1 SRKSCA
7 SRETPD
13 AALSLSGRGGI
24 WRTRHRRDGCHNPE
38 SGCRTAPQPRLRPDP
53 RGYRFLGGI
62 VPSARRAQPKPY
74 PKEPARPRLSD
85 PTAWHD
91 AASGPVD
98 RPRARNLAKHR
109 ARKGGTRLLARR
121 ARSRARRQHF
131 SDALAAQNG
140 FFPGFYIGMVRAGEA
155 GGSLDTT
162 LRQLA
167 ELLERSRA
175 AREHVKSA
183 LAYPL
188 VVVATGCAS
197 IAVLFSFVIPRFEP
211 LFDGAGATLPTT
223 TRWILATSNIFR
235 DDGWALLILTIA
247 LGFAVRA
254 ALRTPTGRQRWHRV
268 LLRLPGIGDLITK
281 IELARFSRTLGTLL
295 RNGVS
300 PLAALAITQ
309 DTIGNSVLRAALA
322 TVMESAKE
330 GKGIA
335 EPLEK
340 TGLVPALA
348 VQLTR
353 VGEETARLDEMLLKI
368 GEIYDGETQ
377 RSIERLL
384 ALLVPGITIALG
396 IVVAIVMGSIVTA
409 ILSVYDLA
417 M

>member
-1 SRKSCA
+1 MPLYRYQ
-7 SRETPD
+7 
-13 AALSLSGRGGI
+13 AA
-24 WRTRHRRDGCHNPE
+24 
-38 SGCRTAPQPRLRPDP
+38 
-53 RGYRFLGGI
+53 
-62 VPSARRAQPKPY
+62 
-74 PKEPARPRLSD
+74 
-85 PTAWHD
+85 
-91 AASGPVD
+91 AASGELVTGEMDATTQKAVVERLHSLGYVPIRADIASSAGLFRLPVALSQSLTRKNPRGLAFLTQQLGMMLQAGLSID
-98 RPRARNLAKHR
+98 RALEISQNIVPGKAERDCLRAVLGRVR
-109 ARKGGTRLLARR
+109 GGSTFA
-121 ARSRARRQHF
+121 
-131 SDALAAQNG
+131 DALAAQNG

-188 VVVATGCAS
+188 VVLATGCAS
-197 IAVLFSFVIPRFEP
+197 IAILFGFVIPRFEP
-211 LFDGAGATLPTT
+211 LFDGGGASLPTM
-223 TRWILATSNIFR
+223 TRWVLASSDIFHDEWWALAAVTLVLILAARYALRSPAGR
-235 DDGWALLILTIA
+235 QHWHRALLRMP
-247 LGFAVRA
+247 GF
-254 ALRTPTGRQRWHRV
+254 
-268 LLRLPGIGDLITK
+268 GDLVTK

-309 DTIGNSVLRAALA
+309 GTVSNSVLRAALG
-322 TVMESAKE
+322 TVIESAKE

-335 EPLEK
+335 NPLER

-368 GEIYDGETQ
+368 GEIYDEETQ

-384 ALLVPGITIALG
+384 ALLVPGVTIALG
-396 IVVAIVMGSIVTA
+396 VVVAIVMGSIVTA

>member
-1 SRKSCA
+1 MPLYRYQ
-7 SRETPD
+7 
-13 AALSLSGRGGI
+13 AA
-24 WRTRHRRDGCHNPE
+24 
-38 SGCRTAPQPRLRPDP
+38 
-53 RGYRFLGGI
+53 
-62 VPSARRAQPKPY
+62 
-74 PKEPARPRLSD
+74 
-85 PTAWHD
+85 
-91 AASGPVD
+91 AASGELVTGEMDATTQKAVVERLHSLGYVPIRADIASSAGLFRLPVALSQSLTRKNPRGLAFLTQQLGMMLQAGLSID
-98 RPRARNLAKHR
+98 RALEISQNIVPGKAERDCLRAVLGRVR
-109 ARKGGTRLLARR
+109 GGSTFA
-121 ARSRARRQHF
+121 
-131 SDALAAQNG
+131 DALAAQNG

-188 VVVATGCAS
+188 VVLATGCAS
-197 IAVLFSFVIPRFEP
+197 IAILFGFVIPRFEP
-211 LFDGAGATLPTT
+211 LFDGGGASLPTM
-223 TRWILATSNIFR
+223 TRWVLASSDIFHDEWWALAAVTLVLILAARYALRSPAGR
-235 DDGWALLILTIA
+235 QHWHRALLRMP
-247 LGFAVRA
+247 GF
-254 ALRTPTGRQRWHRV
+254 
-268 LLRLPGIGDLITK
+268 GDLVTK

-309 DTIGNSVLRAALA
+309 GTVSNSVLRAALG
-322 TVMESAKE
+322 TVIESAKE

-335 EPLEK
+335 NPLER

>member
-1 SRKSCA
+1 MALYRYQAAAA
-7 SRETPD
+7 SGELVAGEMD
-13 AALSLSGRGGI
+13 ATTQKAVVERLHNLGYIPIRADIAPSGTLFRLPVALSRGHCRKSGRGL
-24 WRTRHRRDGCHNPE
+24 
-38 SGCRTAPQPRLRPDP
+38 A
-53 RGYRFLGGI
+53 FLTQQLGMMLQAGLSIDRALEISQSI
-62 VPSARRAQPKPY
+62 VPGKAERDCLRAV
-74 PKEPARPRLSD
+74 L
-85 PTAWHD
+85 
-91 AASGPVD
+91 D
-98 RPRARNLAKHR
+98 RVR
-109 ARKGGTRLLARR
+109 GGSTFA
-121 ARSRARRQHF
+121 
-131 SDALAAQNG
+131 DALAAQNG

-188 VVVATGCAS
+188 VVLATGCAS
-197 IAVLFSFVIPRFEP
+197 IAILFGFVIPRFEP
-211 LFDGAGATLPTT
+211 LFDGAGAALPTM
-223 TRWILATSNIFR
+223 TRWVLATSDIVR
-235 DDGWALLILTIA
+235 DDWWAVLAVMLVVV
-247 LGFAVRA
+247 FAARY
-254 ALRTPTGRQRWHRV
+254 ALRTPSGRQRWHRA
-268 LLRLPGIGDLITK
+268 LLRMPGFGDLVTK

-309 DTIGNSVLRAALA
+309 GTIGNSVLRAALG

-340 TGLVPALA
+340 TGVVPALA

-368 GEIYDGETQ
+368 GEIYDEETQ

-384 ALLVPGITIALG
+384 ALLVPGVTIALG
-396 IVVAIVMGSIVTA
+396 VIVAIVMGSIVTA

>member
-1 SRKSCA
+1 MVLYRYQAAAA
-7 SRETPD
+7 SGELVAGEMD
-13 AALSLSGRGGI
+13 ATTQMAVVERLHNLGYIPIRADIAPSGTLFRLPVALSRGRSSKSGRGL
-24 WRTRHRRDGCHNPE
+24 
-38 SGCRTAPQPRLRPDP
+38 A
-53 RGYRFLGGI
+53 FLTQQLGMMLQAGLSIDRALEISQSI
-62 VPSARRAQPKPY
+62 VPGKAERDCLRAV
-74 PKEPARPRLSD
+74 L
-85 PTAWHD
+85 
-91 AASGPVD
+91 D
-98 RPRARNLAKHR
+98 RVR
-109 ARKGGTRLLARR
+109 GGSTFA
-121 ARSRARRQHF
+121 
-131 SDALAAQNG
+131 DALAAQNG

-188 VVVATGCAS
+188 VVLATGCAS
-197 IAVLFSFVIPRFEP
+197 IAILFGFVIPRFEP
-211 LFDGAGATLPTT
+211 LFDGAGATLPTM
-223 TRWILATSNIFR
+223 TRWVLATSDIVR
-235 DDGWALLILTIA
+235 DDWWAVLAVA
-247 LGFAVRA
+247 LAVVFAARY
-254 ALRTPTGRQRWHRV
+254 ALRTPSGRRRWHRA
-268 LLRLPGIGDLITK
+268 LLRMP
-281 IELARFSRTLGTLL
+281 GTLL

-309 DTIGNSVLRAALA
+309 GTIGNSVLRAALG

-340 TGLVPALA
+340 TGVVPALA

-368 GEIYDGETQ
+368 GEIYDEETQ

-384 ALLVPGITIALG
+384 ALLVPGVTIALG
-396 IVVAIVMGSIVTA
+396 VVVAIVMGSIVTA

>member
-1 SRKSCA
+1 MVLYRYQAVAASGELVTGEMDAMTQKAVVERLHTLGYVPIRADITSSGTA
-7 SRETPD
+7 SRLRV
-13 AALSLSGRGGI
+13 ALSRGVGRKSGRGL
-24 WRTRHRRDGCHNPE
+24 
-38 SGCRTAPQPRLRPDP
+38 A
-53 RGYRFLGGI
+53 FLTQQLGTMLQAGLSIDRALDISQSI
-62 VPSARRAQPKPY
+62 VPGKAERDCLRTV
-74 PKEPARPRLSD
+74 L
-85 PTAWHD
+85 
-91 AASGPVD
+91 D
-98 RPRARNLAKHR
+98 RVR
-109 ARKGGTRLLARR
+109 GGSTFA
-121 ARSRARRQHF
+121 
-131 SDALAAQNG
+131 DALTAQNG

-175 AREHVKSA
+175 SREHVKSA

-188 VVVATGCAS
+188 VVLATGCAS
-197 IAVLFSFVIPRFEP
+197 IAILFGFVIPRFEP
-211 LFDGAGATLPTT
+211 LFDGAGASLPTM
-223 TRWILATSNIFR
+223 TRWVLATSGAVRN
-235 DDGWALLILTIA
+235 DWWALA
-247 LGFAVRA
+247 LVMLALVLA
-254 ALRTPTGRQRWHRV
+254 ARHVLRSPTGRLRWHRT
-268 LLRLPGIGDLITK
+268 LLRIPGIGDLVTK

-309 DTIGNSVLRAALA
+309 DTISNSVLRAALG

-335 EPLEK
+335 DPLEK
-340 TGLVPALA
+340 TGVVPALA

-368 GEIYDGETQ
+368 GEIYDEETQ

-384 ALLVPGITIALG
+384 ALLVPGVTIALG

>member
-1 SRKSCA
+1 MPLYRYQAAAASGEVVTGEMDAATQKAVVERLHDLGYVPIRADIASSSALLRLPLSLSLSRKSPRGLA
-7 SRETPD
+7 FLTQQLGMMLQAGLSIDR
-13 AALSLSGRGGI
+13 ALEISQSIVPGKAERDCLRAVLERVRGG
-24 WRTRHRRDGCHNPE
+24 
-38 SGCRTAPQPRLRPDP
+38 SSFA
-53 RGYRFLGGI
+53 
-62 VPSARRAQPKPY
+62 
-74 PKEPARPRLSD
+74 
-85 PTAWHD
+85 
-91 AASGPVD
+91 
-98 RPRARNLAKHR
+98 
-109 ARKGGTRLLARR
+109 
-121 ARSRARRQHF
+121 
-131 SDALAAQNG
+131 DALAAQNG
-140 FFPGFYIGMVRAGEA
+140 FFPNFYIGMVRAGEA

-197 IAVLFSFVIPRFEP
+197 IAILFSFVIPRFAP
-211 LFDGAGATLPTT
+211 LFDGAGANLPTT
-223 TRWILATSNIFR
+223 TRWILAISDIFR
-235 DDGWALLILTIA
+235 DDGWAILILIIA
-247 LGFAVRA
+247 LGFAARA
-254 ALRTPTGRQRWHRV
+254 ALRTPAGRQRWHRV

-295 RNGVS
+295 HNGVS

-335 EPLEK
+335 EPLER

-353 VGEETARLDEMLLKI
+353 VGEETARLDEMLVKI
-368 GEIYDGETQ
+368 GDIYDEETQ

-384 ALLVPGITIALG
+384 ALLVPGVTIVLG
-396 IVVAIVMGSIVTA
+396 IIVAIVMGSIVTA

-417 M
+417 L

>member
-1 SRKSCA
+1 MPLYRYQ
-7 SRETPD
+7 
-13 AALSLSGRGGI
+13 AA
-24 WRTRHRRDGCHNPE
+24 
-38 SGCRTAPQPRLRPDP
+38 
-53 RGYRFLGGI
+53 
-62 VPSARRAQPKPY
+62 
-74 PKEPARPRLSD
+74 
-85 PTAWHD
+85 
-91 AASGPVD
+91 AASGELVTGEMDATTQKAVVERLHSLGYVPIRADIASSAGLFRLPVALSQSLTRKNPRGLAFLTQQLGMMLQAGLSID
-98 RPRARNLAKHR
+98 RALEISQNIVPGKAERDCLRAVLGRVR
-109 ARKGGTRLLARR
+109 GGSTFA
-121 ARSRARRQHF
+121 
-131 SDALAAQNG
+131 DALAAQNG

-188 VVVATGCAS
+188 VVLATGCAS
-197 IAVLFSFVIPRFEP
+197 IAILFGFVIPRFEP
-211 LFDGAGATLPTT
+211 LFDGAGASLPTM
-223 TRWILATSNIFR
+223 TRWVLASSDIFHDEWWALAAVTLVLILAARYALRSPAGR
-235 DDGWALLILTIA
+235 QHWHRALLRMP
-247 LGFAVRA
+247 GF
-254 ALRTPTGRQRWHRV
+254 
-268 LLRLPGIGDLITK
+268 GDLVTK

-309 DTIGNSVLRAALA
+309 GTVSNSVLRAALG
-322 TVMESAKE
+322 TVIESAKE

-335 EPLEK
+335 NPLER

-368 GEIYDGETQ
+368 GEIYDEETQ

-384 ALLVPGITIALG
+384 ALLVPAITIALG

>member
-1 SRKSCA
+1 MALYRY
-7 SRETPD
+7 E
-13 AALSLSGRGGI
+13 AA
-24 WRTRHRRDGCHNPE
+24 
-38 SGCRTAPQPRLRPDP
+38 
-53 RGYRFLGGI
+53 
-62 VPSARRAQPKPY
+62 
-74 PKEPARPRLSD
+74 
-85 PTAWHD
+85 
-91 AASGPVD
+91 AASGELVTGQMDATTQKAVVEQLHTLGYIPIRAEVASSRTLFRLPLVFRRSPGKNTRGLAFLTQQLGMMLQAGLSID
-98 RPRARNLAKHR
+98 RALEISQSIVPGKIERECLRAVLDRVR
-109 ARKGGTRLLARR
+109 GGSTFA
-121 ARSRARRQHF
+121 
-131 SDALAAQNG
+131 DALAAQNG
-140 FFPGFYIGMVRAGEA
+140 SFPGFYIGMVRAGEA

-167 ELLERSRA
+167 ELLERARA

-188 VVVATGCAS
+188 VVLATGCAS
-197 IAVLFSFVIPRFEP
+197 IAILFGFVIPRFEP
-211 LFDGAGATLPTT
+211 LFDGAGTALPPM
-223 TRWILATSNIFR
+223 TRWVLATSDIFR
-235 DDGWALLILTIA
+235 DDWWALAALTLMLVVAARYA
-247 LGFAVRA
+247 LG
-254 ALRTPTGRQRWHRV
+254 TPSARQRWHRA
-268 LLRLPGIGDLITK
+268 LLRMPGIGDLVTK

-300 PLAALAITQ
+300 PLAALSITQ
-309 DTIGNSVLRAALA
+309 ETISNSALRAALG

-340 TGLVPALA
+340 TGVVPALA

-368 GEIYDGETQ
+368 GDIYDEETQ

-384 ALLVPGITIALG
+384 ALLVPGVTIALG
-396 IVVAIVMGSIVTA
+396 VVVAIVMGSIVTA

>member
-1 SRKSCA
+1 MALYRY
-7 SRETPD
+7 E
-13 AALSLSGRGGI
+13 AA
-24 WRTRHRRDGCHNPE
+24 
-38 SGCRTAPQPRLRPDP
+38 
-53 RGYRFLGGI
+53 
-62 VPSARRAQPKPY
+62 
-74 PKEPARPRLSD
+74 
-85 PTAWHD
+85 
-91 AASGPVD
+91 AASGELVTGEMDATTQKAVVEQLHTLGYIPIRADIASSSTLFRLPLALRRSPGRNTRGLAFLTQQLGMMLQAGLSID
-98 RPRARNLAKHR
+98 RALEISQSIVPGKIERECLRAVLDRVR
-109 ARKGGTRLLARR
+109 GGSTFA
-121 ARSRARRQHF
+121 
-131 SDALAAQNG
+131 DALAAQNG

-167 ELLERSRA
+167 ELLERARA

-188 VVVATGCAS
+188 VVLATGCAS
-197 IAVLFSFVIPRFEP
+197 IAILFGFVIPRFEP
-211 LFDGAGATLPTT
+211 LFDGAATALPPM
-223 TRWILATSNIFR
+223 TRWVLATSDIFR
-235 DDGWALLILTIA
+235 DDWWAIAALTLMLA
-247 LGFAVRA
+247 LAARY
-254 ALRTPTGRQRWHRV
+254 ALRTPSGRQRWHRA
-268 LLRLPGIGDLITK
+268 LLRMPGIGDLVTK

-300 PLAALAITQ
+300 PLAALSITQ
-309 DTIGNSVLRAALA
+309 ETIGNSALRAALG

-340 TGLVPALA
+340 TGVVPALA

-368 GEIYDGETQ
+368 GEIYDEETQ

-384 ALLVPGITIALG
+384 ALLVPGVTIVLG

-417 M
+417 L

>member
-1 SRKSCA
+1 MVLYRYQAVAESGELLTGEMDAMTQKAVVERLHHLGYVPIRADIVA
-7 SRETPD
+7 SGTLFRLPV
-13 AALSLSGRGGI
+13 ALSRGGGRKSGRGL
-24 WRTRHRRDGCHNPE
+24 
-38 SGCRTAPQPRLRPDP
+38 A
-53 RGYRFLGGI
+53 FLTQQLGMMLQAGLSIDRALEISQSI
-62 VPSARRAQPKPY
+62 VPGKTERDCLRAVL
-74 PKEPARPRLSD
+74 ERVR
-85 PTAWHD
+85 
-91 AASGPVD
+91 
-98 RPRARNLAKHR
+98 
-109 ARKGGTRLLARR
+109 GGSTFA
-121 ARSRARRQHF
+121 
-131 SDALAAQNG
+131 DALVAQNG
-140 FFPGFYIGMVRAGEA
+140 FFPSFYIGMVRAAEA

-188 VVVATGCAS
+188 VVLATGCAS
-197 IAVLFSFVIPRFEP
+197 IAILFGFVIPRFEP
-211 LFDGAGATLPTT
+211 LFDGAGATLPTM
-223 TRWILATSNIFR
+223 TRLVLATSDIVR
-235 DDGWALLILTIA
+235 TDWWVLAAAMLALVL
-247 LGFAVRA
+247 A
-254 ALRTPTGRQRWHRV
+254 ARYVLRSPAGRRHWHRT
-268 LLRLPGIGDLITK
+268 LLRLPGIGDLVTK

-309 DTIGNSVLRAALA
+309 ETISNSMLRAALG

-335 EPLEK
+335 DPLEK
-340 TGLVPALA
+340 TGVVPALA

-368 GEIYDGETQ
+368 GDIYDEDTQ
-377 RSIERLL
+377 RSIQRLL
-384 ALLVPGITIALG
+384 TLLVPGVTIALG

>member
-1 SRKSCA
+1 MPLYRYQ
-7 SRETPD
+7 
-13 AALSLSGRGGI
+13 AA
-24 WRTRHRRDGCHNPE
+24 
-38 SGCRTAPQPRLRPDP
+38 
-53 RGYRFLGGI
+53 
-62 VPSARRAQPKPY
+62 
-74 PKEPARPRLSD
+74 
-85 PTAWHD
+85 
-91 AASGPVD
+91 AASGELVTGEMDATTQKAVVERLHSLGYVPIRADIASSAGLFRLPVALSQSLTRKNPRGLAFLTQQLGMMLQAGLSID
-98 RPRARNLAKHR
+98 RALEISQNIVPGKAERDCLRAVLGRVR
-109 ARKGGTRLLARR
+109 GGSTFA
-121 ARSRARRQHF
+121 
-131 SDALAAQNG
+131 DALAAQNG

-188 VVVATGCAS
+188 VVLATGCAS
-197 IAVLFSFVIPRFEP
+197 IAILFGFVIPRFEP
-211 LFDGAGATLPTT
+211 LFDGAGASLPTM
-223 TRWILATSNIFR
+223 TRWVLASSDIFHDEWWALAAVTLVLILAARYALRSPAGR
-235 DDGWALLILTIA
+235 QHWHRALLRMP
-247 LGFAVRA
+247 GF
-254 ALRTPTGRQRWHRV
+254 
-268 LLRLPGIGDLITK
+268 GDLVTK

-309 DTIGNSVLRAALA
+309 GTVSNSVLRAALG
-322 TVMESAKE
+322 TVIESAKE

-335 EPLEK
+335 NPLER

-368 GEIYDGETQ
+368 GEIYDEETQ

>member
-1 SRKSCA
+1 MPLYRYQ
-7 SRETPD
+7 
-13 AALSLSGRGGI
+13 AA
-24 WRTRHRRDGCHNPE
+24 
-38 SGCRTAPQPRLRPDP
+38 
-53 RGYRFLGGI
+53 
-62 VPSARRAQPKPY
+62 
-74 PKEPARPRLSD
+74 
-85 PTAWHD
+85 
-91 AASGPVD
+91 AASGELVTGEMDATTQKAVVERLHSLGYVPIRADIASSAGLFRLPVALSQSLTRKNPRGLAFLTQQLGMMLQAGLSID
-98 RPRARNLAKHR
+98 RALEISQNIVPGKAERDCLRAVLGRVR
-109 ARKGGTRLLARR
+109 GGSTFA
-121 ARSRARRQHF
+121 
-131 SDALAAQNG
+131 DALAAQNG

-188 VVVATGCAS
+188 VVLATGCAS
-197 IAVLFSFVIPRFEP
+197 IAILFGFVIPRFEP
-211 LFDGAGATLPTT
+211 LFDGGGASLPTM
-223 TRWILATSNIFR
+223 TRWVLASSDIFHDEWWALAAVTLVLILAARYALRSPAGR
-235 DDGWALLILTIA
+235 QHWHRALLRMP
-247 LGFAVRA
+247 GF
-254 ALRTPTGRQRWHRV
+254 
-268 LLRLPGIGDLITK
+268 GDLVTK

-309 DTIGNSVLRAALA
+309 GTVSNSVLRAALG
-322 TVMESAKE
+322 TVIESAKE

-335 EPLEK
+335 NPLER

-368 GEIYDGETQ
+368 GEIYDEETQ

>member
-1 SRKSCA
+1 MTLYRYQ
-7 SRETPD
+7 
-13 AALSLSGRGGI
+13 AA
-24 WRTRHRRDGCHNPE
+24 
-38 SGCRTAPQPRLRPDP
+38 
-53 RGYRFLGGI
+53 
-62 VPSARRAQPKPY
+62 
-74 PKEPARPRLSD
+74 
-85 PTAWHD
+85 
-91 AASGPVD
+91 AASGELVTGEMDAATQTAVVERLHHLGYVPIRADIASPSTFFRLPIAIGQSLGKNSRGLAFLTQQLGMMLQAGLPID
-98 RPRARNLAKHR
+98 RALEISQRIVPGKVERDCLRAVLDRVRSGGSLA
-109 ARKGGTRLLARR
+109 
-121 ARSRARRQHF
+121 
-131 SDALAAQNG
+131 DALAAQNG

-167 ELLERSRA
+167 GLLERSRS

-188 VVVATGCAS
+188 VVLATGCAS
-197 IAVLFSFVIPRFEP
+197 IAILFSFVIPRFEP
-211 LFDGAGATLPTT
+211 LFDGAGATLPTM
-223 TRWILATSNIFR
+223 TRWVLATSDVFR
-235 DDGWALLILTIA
+235 DDWWALAILALALILGARYA
-247 LGFAVRA
+247 LRSPAGRRRWHRA
-254 ALRTPTGRQRWHRV
+254 LLRTPG
-268 LLRLPGIGDLITK
+268 LGDLVTK

-309 DTIGNSVLRAALA
+309 ETISNLVLRAALG
-322 TVMESAKE
+322 TVMESTKE

-335 EPLEK
+335 DPLEK

-368 GEIYDGETQ
+368 GDVYDEETQ

-384 ALLVPGITIALG
+384 ALLVPSVTIALG
-396 IVVAIVMGSIVTA
+396 IIVAIVMGSIVTA

-417 M
+417 L